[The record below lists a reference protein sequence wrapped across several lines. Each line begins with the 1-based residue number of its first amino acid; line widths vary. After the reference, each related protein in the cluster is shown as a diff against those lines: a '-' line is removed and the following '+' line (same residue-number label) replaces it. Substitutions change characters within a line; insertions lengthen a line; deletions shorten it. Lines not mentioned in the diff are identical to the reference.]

1 MACTYAYISETGD
14 YTILD
19 HPTPFDN
26 VPGSEVPLMEHLR
39 RSVNYTRTHLGPHGL
54 PLIGRADWNDCLNLN
69 CFSEEPGESF
79 QTTGPSEGPV
89 AESVFIA
96 GMYVLYGKQYA
107 DICRRIG
114 LTEEAAEIEASV
126 AAMAETVKGPG
137 WDGAWF
143 VRAYDAFGGIVGSH
157 ECEEGKIF
165 IEPQGMC
172 VMAGIGTD
180 DGKAEAALDS
190 VRAHLLGKYGVELL
204 TPCYTVYHK
213 ELGEITSYPPG
224 YKENGSIFCHNN
236 PWVSIAETVLGRGDN
251 AFDIYRRTCPVY
263 QEEHSDVRR
272 VEPYVYAQTVAAR
285 SSFDEGAARNSWLT
299 GTAAWTFVNISQY
312 ILGIKPTPD
321 GLSVDPCLPSFLTD
335 YTVCRRYRGSTYH
348 IHVKRTGTRSMSVN
362 GTPITGN
369 LLPNGEKEYNVEV
382 TL

>member
-1 MACTYAYISETGD
+1 M
-14 YTILD
+14 
-19 HPTPFDN
+19 F
-26 VPGSEVPLMEHLR
+26 
-39 RSVNYTRTHLGPHGL
+39 
-54 PLIGRADWNDCLNLN
+54 
-69 CFSEEPGESF
+69 
-79 QTTGPSEGPV
+79 
-89 AESVFIA
+89 
-96 GMYVLYGKQYA
+96 VLYGRQYA
-107 DICRRIG
+107 DLCRRLG
-114 LTEEAAEIEASV
+114 LEEEARQVETDV
-126 AAMAETVKGPG
+126 AQMAETVSGPG

-143 VRAYDAFGGIVGSH
+143 VRAYDAFGNIVGSH
-157 ECEEGKIF
+157 TCLVGRIF

-172 VMAGIGTD
+172 GMAGSGTG

-190 VRAHLLGKYGVELL
+190 VREHLLGKYGVELL
-204 TPCYTVYHK
+204 APCYTVYHK

-263 QEEHSDVRR
+263 QHEHSDIRR

-285 SSFDEGAARNSWLT
+285 ASFDEGAARNSWLT

-321 GLSVDPCLPSFLTD
+321 GLQVDPCLPEFLRD
-335 YTVCRRYRGSTYH
+335 YTVTRRYQGSQYR
-348 IHVKRTGTRSMSVN
+348 IHVAQTGKRSVTVD
-362 GTPITGN
+362 GAPLEGN
-369 LLPNGEKEYNVEV
+369 VLPRGKASYQVEV